1 MKPITSR
8 PLDWIDQAPV
18 VVTRTRRMAAST
30 DRVWEAIADHEGWP
44 AWFGVLTKVEVLGRG
59 VGVGGGRRVH
69 IGSIAVDEEF
79 LVWEPGAH
87 FAFTVTHASRPVLRS
102 MVEDIRL
109 TAEGDSAT
117 TVRYTQAVEPVAA
130 RVVAP
135 LLRRQLSKELEKGL
149 AGLAA
154 HVGG

>member
-18 VVTRTRRMAAST
+18 VVTRTRRIAATT
-30 DRVWEAIADHEGWP
+30 DLVWDTIADHQSWP
-44 AWFGVLTKVEVLGRG
+44 EWFDSLTKVEVLGRG
-59 VGVGGGRRVH
+59 AGVGGGRRVH
-69 IGSIAVDEEF
+69 IGPIAVDEEF
-79 LVWEPGAH
+79 LVWEPGAR
-87 FAFTVTHASRPVLRS
+87 FAFTVTHANRPVLRS
-102 MVEDIRL
+102 MVEDIQL

-135 LLRRQLSKELEKGL
+135 LLRRQLSKQLEKGL